1 MGGVVRSVTKAVFG
15 GGGNK
20 AQEEALRAQREAA
33 ESAARAQAAQTN
45 MQKNLSA
52 DLSQDNT
59 ANVQAGGLADT
70 LDTTGDMKKRK
81 RGQSLST
88 TLGIM

>member
-1 MGGVVRSVTKAVFG
+1 MGGIVKSVTKAIFG
-15 GGGNK
+15 GGDNK

-33 ESAARAQAAQTN
+33 ESAARAQEAQTN

-52 DLSQDNT
+52 DLAQDNA
-59 ANVQAGGLADT
+59 ANVQAGGTAAT
-70 LDTTGDMKKRK
+70 LDTSGDMKKKK